1 VGYMTQPLIVDAHL
15 DMSYHAMY
23 TGRDLRQTVQT
34 IRALKKRSDK
44 NVQTSFPDMKAA
56 GVAIVF
62 GTIFTENADPGW
74 GQAFLA
80 NAAARSVIP
89 IKTYH
94 NAQEAREQAIEHL
107 EIYQR
112 WQDQGLLHLITSQ
125 ASLKEHLEAWQ
136 HDKVLGVVLLMEGAD
151 PILDPDDLAWWF
163 GQGLRIVGLCWGRS
177 RYAGGTGVPG
187 GLTPIGREL
196 LSHIKQLKVIHDIS
210 HLDEQAFWEA
220 LELGHHRIIS
230 SHSNARALLLPPDN
244 TESEIPLN
252 RHLSDAMIRALGE
265 QDAVLGINLLNSFL
279 DPRVS
284 SLETRGIRVS
294 IHDQVKRQLEHMASL
309 VGWQR
314 LGIGS
319 DTDAGAGREETPE
332 ELDTIHDWIKLGEVV
347 PLEARAGF
355 LGGNWL
361 RLLSQ
366 ALPEK

>member
-1 VGYMTQPLIVDAHL
+1 MNQLPIVDAHL

-23 TGRDLRQTVQT
+23 TGRDLRQSVQT
-34 IRALKKRSDK
+34 IRALEKRTDK

-56 GVAIVF
+56 GVAVVF

-80 NAAARSVIP
+80 SAAARSVIP

-107 EIYQR
+107 ELYQR
-112 WQDQGLLHLITSQ
+112 WQDEGLLRLITSQ
-125 ASLKEHLEAWQ
+125 VTLKEHLESWQ
-136 HDKVLGVVLLMEGAD
+136 HDNVLGVVLLMEGAD

-196 LSHIKQLKVIHDIS
+196 LTHMKQLKVIHDIS

-220 LELGHHRIIS
+220 LELGQHRVIS
-230 SHSNARALLLPPDN
+230 SHSNARALLLPPEN
-244 TESEIPLN
+244 GKSEIPLN
-252 RHLSDAMIRALGE
+252 RHLSDDMIRALGE
-265 QDAVLGINLLNSFL
+265 QDAVLGVNLLNAFL

-284 SLETRGIRVS
+284 SLETKNIRVTL
-294 IHDQVKRQLEHMASL
+294 HDQVKRQLEHLASRI
-309 VGWQR
+309 GWQH

-332 ELDTIHDWIKLGEVV
+332 ELDTIRDWIKLADIV
-347 PLEARAGF
+347 PPEAREGF
-355 LGGNWL
+355 LGGHWL
-361 RLLSQ
+361 RLLHQS
-366 ALPEK
+366 LPEK